1 MIIEE
6 RKKELEAKISR
17 SKEIIREAFDKFDNK
32 DLAITWTGGKD
43 STLTLWIIKQVC
55 DEDNIKIP
63 KVMTIDE
70 GDAFPEIHEILLKY
84 EKEWELNLEWC
95 SNKDVIDAVG
105 GELGADVEVA
115 KLNEVNKKEVRERLE
130 YPGDKFPF
138 EAESWIGN
146 HLMKTVV
153 FNDFV
158 KRNNIKGM
166 FMGIRWDEQIA
177 RDKDEYFVPRP
188 GDSYTPEHTRIQPI
202 LHFTERDIW
211 DTTLTFGIPYC
222 SLYKEGYRSLG
233 AATTSLKMSDMPA
246 YEQDLEN
253 TVERA
258 GRRQD
263 KEDAMER
270 LRKLGYM

>member
-1 MIIEE
+1 MIMEE
-6 RKKELEAKISR
+6 RKKELAAKISK